1 MNSALYL
8 QGATPSSMQSC
19 RRSFFFWSIVWS
31 VFKPRCGARWFFL
44 LSLPSFGLVRK
55 QSLLYA
61 LAGVGSVAVAI
72 GIAWFLGKSEGFF
85 LPGLIS
91 GSMTLLL
98 TIVSLVIR
106 RPMVAW
112 TSYIARRWPLDWYW
126 HPQVRPA
133 YSEVTFAWAL
143 FFAARLLLQFSL
155 FENKNVNSLAV
166 TNFITGWPATIL
178 LLVFSYLYGTGGL
191 RNCAVPAWKNFAT
204 TPQPRGKV
212 NGAGF
217 NLYPTKVYTRRKF
230 HENNRSQFTN
240 CISYFDIDWPSGRF
254 GRQSRWG
261 FDCWSSIICFVSRA
275 GLSNP
280 VAGLYPGLFV
290 TD

>member
-1 MNSALYL
+1 MKQSKGRELLDELRTVFNGRNSFLDAILPPIIFILINGLVSFQAAMWSAL
-8 QGATPSSMQSC
+8 
-19 RRSFFFWSIVWS
+19 IVAVVIAIFRIS
-31 VFKPRCGARWFFL
+31 
-44 LSLPSFGLVRK
+44 RK
-55 QSLLYA
+55 QSLVYA
-61 LAGVGSVAVAI
+61 LAGVASVAVAI

-85 LPGLIS
+85 LPGLVS

-155 FENKNVNSLAV
+155 FENQDVNSLAL

-178 LLVFSYLYGTGGL
+178 LLIFSYLYGTWRLVKLSGPSVEEF
-191 RNCAVPAWKNFAT
+191 RNNTPAPWKGQT
-204 TPQPRGKV
+204 RG
-212 NGAGF
+212 F
-217 NLYPTKVYTRRKF
+217 
-230 HENNRSQFTN
+230 
-240 CISYFDIDWPSGRF
+240 
-254 GRQSRWG
+254 
-261 FDCWSSIICFVSRA
+261 
-275 GLSNP
+275 
-280 VAGLYPGLFV
+280 
-290 TD
+290 